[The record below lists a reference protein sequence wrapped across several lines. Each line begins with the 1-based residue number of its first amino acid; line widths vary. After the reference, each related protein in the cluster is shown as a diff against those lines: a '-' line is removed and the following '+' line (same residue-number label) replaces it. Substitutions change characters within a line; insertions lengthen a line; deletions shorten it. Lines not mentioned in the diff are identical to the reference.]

1 MPTIVAAASG
11 KGGTGRTLLTGNMSL
26 LLATLGKRV
35 VAVDAAPSGAGLH
48 GLFGIG
54 EARRGVV
61 DALAPGGPELAE
73 LVTATA
79 VPGLGLVPGEPT
91 SGWRGELDAEA
102 AARIAAQARALD
114 ADYVFIDLP
123 AGSSRYALDLFLAA
137 DVGVL
142 VLVPEPPAIE
152 LGYRFLRAAFARRL
166 ECAGRVDLV
175 ADGLPWPLELHERA
189 PEIRE
194 HLLDMRAAV
203 ILNCVRS
210 KSDMDVAR
218 GIATAAGRRLGI
230 PLKNLG
236 HIDYD
241 DAVWVSLRR
250 RRALLVEHPEARAS
264 KCIEKVTRR
273 LLAGQAEPGAVGFE
287 PGRGESYYQLL
298 EIEPTASDEDIRRA
312 HRLVRQLYG
321 RDSVVGSGLWNRE
334 GIDALQRR
342 FDEAYATLMD
352 PARRRQYDLELFPD
366 GIPAQTRSWA
376 RRARPESLTPPRP
389 APAIAPDADLS
400 GPFMRELR
408 ESMGIELREISERTK
423 ISTAYLGAIEGEE
436 FGRLPAPVYVRGF
449 LVEYAKMLGL
459 DVTRVLETYF
469 QRFVAARGGAREN
482 AGG

>member
-1 MPTIVAAASG
+1 MPIVVAAASG

-35 VAVDAAPSGAGLH
+35 VAVDAAPSGSGLH

-54 EARRGVV
+54 EPRRGVV

-79 VPGLGLVPGEPT
+79 VPGLHLVPGEP
-91 SGWRGELDAEA
+91 SAGWRGELDAEA
-102 AARIAAQARALD
+102 AARIAAQARSLD
-114 ADYVFIDLP
+114 ADYVLIDLP
-123 AGSSRYALDLFLAA
+123 AGSSRYSLDLFLAA
-137 DVGVL
+137 DLGVL

-175 ADGLPWPLELHERA
+175 AEGLPWPLDLYERA
-189 PEIRE
+189 PEIRQ
-194 HLLDMRAAV
+194 HLLDLRAAV

-218 GIATAAGRRLGI
+218 GIATAAGRRLGL

-273 LLAGQAEPGAVGFE
+273 LLAREAEAGAGADFDPGKT
-287 PGRGESYYQLL
+287 ESYYQLL

-312 HRLVRQLYG
+312 HRLVRHLYG
-321 RDSVVGSGLWNRE
+321 RDSVVGAGLWNRE
-334 GIDALQRR
+334 EIDALQRR

-366 GIPAQTRSWA
+366 GIPASTRSWQ
-376 RRARPESLTPPRP
+376 RRGRPESLTPPRS
-389 APAIAPDADLS
+389 APAIAPDADLN

-436 FGRLPAPVYVRGF
+436 FERLPAPVYVRGF

-459 DVTRVLETYF
+459 DVTRVLETYY
-469 QRFVAARGGAREN
+469 QRFCASRGASTG
-482 AGG
+482 

>member
-1 MPTIVAAASG
+1 MAIVVAVASG

-35 VAVDAAPSGAGLH
+35 VAVDAAPSGSGLH

-91 SGWRGELDAEA
+91 AGWRGELDAEA
-102 AARIAAQARALD
+102 AARIATQARALD
-114 ADYVFIDLP
+114 VDYVLIDLP
-123 AGSSRYALDLFLAA
+123 AGCSRYALDLFLAA

-166 ECAGRVDLV
+166 ECAGRIDLV
-175 ADGLPWPLELHERA
+175 AEGLPWPLELYERA
-189 PEIRE
+189 PDIRD
-194 HLLDMRAAV
+194 HLLDLRAAV

-218 GIATAAGRRLGI
+218 GIATAAGRRLGL
-230 PLKNLG
+230 PLRNLG

-273 LLAGQAEPGAVGFE
+273 LLARDAEPPADFE
-287 PGRGESYYQLL
+287 PGRSESYYQLL

-312 HRLVRQLYG
+312 HRLVRHLYG
-321 RDSVVGSGLWNRE
+321 RDSVVGAGLWNRE
-334 GIDALQRR
+334 EIDALQRR

-352 PARRRQYDLELFPD
+352 PARRRQYDLELFPE
-366 GIPAQTRSWA
+366 GIPASARSWP
-376 RRARPESLTPPRP
+376 RRARPESITPPRP
-389 APAIAPDADLS
+389 APEIAPDADLN

-436 FGRLPAPVYVRGF
+436 FERLPAPVYVRGF

-469 QRFVAARGGAREN
+469 QRFCASRGSTTS
-482 AGG
+482 

>member
-1 MPTIVAAASG
+1 MAMLVAVASG
-11 KGGTGRTLLTGNMSL
+11 KGGTGRTLLTGNMAL

-35 VAVDAAPSGAGLH
+35 VAVDAAPSGSGLH
-48 GLFGIG
+48 GLLGIG
-54 EARRGVV
+54 EPRRGVV
-61 DALAPGGPELAE
+61 DALAPGGPELAD
-73 LVTATA
+73 LVSATA
-79 VPGLGLVPGEPT
+79 VPGLGLVPGEPIA
-91 SGWRGELDAEA
+91 GWRGELDAEA

-114 ADYVFIDLP
+114 ADYVFLDLP

-137 DVGVL
+137 DLGVL

-175 ADGLPWPLELHERA
+175 ADGLAWPLELYERA
-189 PEIRE
+189 PEIGE
-194 HLLDMRAAV
+194 HLSAMHAAV

-210 KSDMDVAR
+210 KSDVDVAR

-230 PLKNLG
+230 PVKNLG

-273 LLAGQAEPGAVGFE
+273 LLARDAEATLPLEPGKS
-287 PGRGESYYQLL
+287 ESYYQLL

-312 HRLVRQLYG
+312 HRLVRHLYG

-334 GIDALQRR
+334 GLDALQRR

-366 GIPAQTRSWA
+366 GIPASPRSWP

-389 APAIAPDADLS
+389 SPAIAPDADLN

-436 FGRLPAPVYVRGF
+436 FERLPAPVYVRGF

-469 QRFVAARGGAREN
+469 TRFCAARGQPS
-482 AGG
+482 GG

>member
-1 MPTIVAAASG
+1 VPILVAAASG

-35 VAVDAAPSGAGLH
+35 VAVDAALSGSGLH

-54 EARRGVV
+54 EPRRGVV

-79 VPGLGLVPGEPT
+79 VPGLLLVPGEPQ

-114 ADYVFIDLP
+114 ADYVLIDLP
-123 AGSSRYALDLFLAA
+123 AGTSRYALDLFLAA

-166 ECAGRVDLV
+166 ECAGRIDLV
-175 ADGLPWPLELHERA
+175 AEGLPWPLDLYERA

-194 HLLDMRAAV
+194 HLQGLRAAL

-218 GIATAAGRRLGI
+218 GIATAAGRRLGL

-273 LLAGQAEPGAVGFE
+273 LLAREAEAGAGADFDPGKT
-287 PGRGESYYQLL
+287 ESYYQLL

-321 RDSVVGSGLWNRE
+321 RDSVVGAGLWSRE
-334 GIDALQRR
+334 EIDALQRR

-366 GIPAQTRSWA
+366 GIPAASRNWQ
-376 RRARPESLTPPRP
+376 RRGRPESITPPRA
-389 APAIAPDADLS
+389 APAIAPDADLN

-436 FGRLPAPVYVRGF
+436 FERLPAPVYVRGF

-469 QRFVAARGGAREN
+469 QRFCASRGSPTS
-482 AGG
+482 

>member
-1 MPTIVAAASG
+1 MAILVAVASG
-11 KGGTGRTLLTGNMSL
+11 KGGTGRTLLTGNIAL

-35 VAVDAAPSGAGLH
+35 VAVDAAPGGSGLH
-48 GLFGIG
+48 GLLGIG
-54 EARRGVV
+54 EPRRGVV
-61 DALAPGGPELAE
+61 DALVAGGPELSE
-73 LVTATA
+73 LVSATA
-79 VPGLGLVPGEPT
+79 VPGLGLVPGEPIG
-91 SGWRGELDAEA
+91 GWRGELDAEA

-114 ADYVFIDLP
+114 ADYVFLDLP

-137 DVGVL
+137 DLGVL
-142 VLVPEPPAIE
+142 VLLPEPPAIE

-166 ECAGRVDLV
+166 ECAGRIDLV
-175 ADGLPWPLELHERA
+175 ADGLPWPLELYERA
-189 PEIRE
+189 PEIGE
-194 HLLDMRAAV
+194 HLLAMHAAV

-218 GIATAAGRRLGI
+218 GIATAAGRRLGM

-273 LLAGQAEPGAVGFE
+273 LLARDADSTLPFE
-287 PGRGESYYQLL
+287 PGKSESYYQLL

-312 HRLVRQLYG
+312 HRLVRHLYG
-321 RDSVVGSGLWNRE
+321 RDSVVGSGLWNRD
-334 GIDALQRR
+334 GLDALQRR

-366 GIPAQTRSWA
+366 GIPATTRSLI
-376 RRARPESLTPPRP
+376 RRRPESLTPPRA
-389 APAIAPDADLS
+389 APAIAPDADLN

-436 FGRLPAPVYVRGF
+436 FERLPAPVYVRGF

-459 DVTRVLETYF
+459 DVARVLETYYT
-469 QRFVAARGGAREN
+469 RFCASRGVASS
-482 AGG
+482 